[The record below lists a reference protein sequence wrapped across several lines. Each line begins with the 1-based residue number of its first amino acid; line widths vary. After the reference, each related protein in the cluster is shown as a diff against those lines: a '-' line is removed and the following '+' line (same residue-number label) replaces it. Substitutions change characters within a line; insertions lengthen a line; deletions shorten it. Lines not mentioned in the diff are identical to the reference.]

1 MASTLPTCFALSFL
15 SSKGSRGSSP
25 RCETVMSC
33 SSQAYYPQII
43 PRIQQLGL
51 LTTSVVK
58 KARYVDYC
66 VRYVFVVIFQL
77 RGDYSPVKHMEN
89 IVRLKNILV
98 QVNGPWE
105 SMLTVDYLQKLG
117 IDYHFK
123 EEIKLMLECLYENMS
138 GNEHEQVITDL
149 FETALSFRLLR
160 QAGHPICSD
169 VLTKFTDKK
178 GRFKSS
184 LRGDVQGLLSLYEA
198 SYLNTGE
205 EILDVANEFSSMHL
219 ACCIKDLEP
228 NAAKMVKHTL
238 QHPCHMTISRYNTR
252 HYLDHCHTVSGINI
266 GMFEEV
272 ARMDFNLLQSLH
284 QKELIQILSWWKST
298 GLSKHLKFVRK
309 QPLKWYITS
318 MTVLHDPEFSKC
330 RIEMTKVIAFI
341 YIIDDIFDIHGS
353 PDELNLFLDA
363 ISKWELSAVD
373 ILPTYMKCCYIALY
387 DITNEIAQSVLKEQ
401 GWNPINSLKKAWT
414 RLCNAFLLESRWLQ
428 SNQLPK
434 SDEYLKNA
442 IVSSGVHAVLM
453 HAFFLLG
460 QGITKE
466 NVSLLERNPTLLSC
480 PATILRLR
488 DDLGSAKD
496 EHQDGFD
503 GSYVE
508 CYMKEYPE
516 CSTQDARDYVKQMIA
531 NTWRCFNKE
540 CFSQNPFA
548 PNLVTACLNIARMVE
563 VMYSYDENGNIPSL
577 EDYIRVLLYK
587 SI

>member
-58 KARYVDYC
+58 KA
-66 VRYVFVVIFQL
+66 
-77 RGDYSPVKHMEN
+77 S
-89 IVRLKNILV
+89 
-98 QVNGPWE
+98 
-105 SMLTVDYLQKLG
+105 
-117 IDYHFK
+117 
-123 EEIKLMLECLYENMS
+123 
-138 GNEHEQVITDL
+138 
-149 FETALSFRLLR
+149 
-160 QAGHPICSD
+160 
-169 VLTKFTDKK
+169 
-178 GRFKSS
+178 
-184 LRGDVQGLLSLYEA
+184 
-198 SYLNTGE
+198 E

-238 QHPCHMTISRYNTR
+238 QHPCHMTIS
-252 HYLDHCHTVSGINI
+252 
-266 GMFEEV
+266 
-272 ARMDFNLLQSLH
+272 
-284 QKELIQILSWWKST
+284 
-298 GLSKHLKFVRK
+298 
-309 QPLKWYITS
+309 
-318 MTVLHDPEFSKC
+318 